1 MKIEAVER
9 VDSVRKKIFSL
20 FEELGF
26 NITVERDLKTVEY
39 INDKLNLNIGTVE
52 PYKRKMVFN
61 DMSISSETTPGRLLI
76 RYL

>member
-1 MKIEAVER
+1 MKIEAIER
-9 VDSVRKKIFSL
+9 VDSVRKKIFRL

-26 NITVERDLKTVEY
+26 NITVERDLKTVEL
-39 INDKLNLNIGTVE
+39 NDKLNLNIGTVE